1 MHDQQ
6 EQEWFLAGFDCGE
19 AVGHQRAL
27 DDGSLNDLRKDG
39 VWQSGR
45 EYGRAEGYR
54 QGVSDAYDRALGEWC
69 DAVTGQPYTVF
80 VQCPT
85 CHPAPLF
92 ASKTRRAA

>member
-27 DDGSLNDLRKDG
+27 DQGLDRSPSELRKDG

-45 EYGRAEGYR
+45 EYGRDEGYR
-54 QGVSDAYDRALGEWC
+54 QGVSDAYDRSLAEWME
-69 DAVTGQPYTVF
+69 VITTQPWTSF
-80 VQCPT
+80 IQCP
-85 CHPAPLF
+85 
-92 ASKTRRAA
+92 RQAA